1 MQTNHLIDKIWGL
14 DQVIGKNIKA
24 FREHLNYTQ
33 QEISDYLGISQPA
46 YVKYEKG
53 ETVVPLEAMEKLA
66 TLYNVDEYDLM
77 EENEQLF
84 QTSVAC
90 AYRKTGNIGNLGQ
103 ISQFQKIVRNYIQ
116 MCNELEK

>member
-1 MQTNHLIDKIWGL
+1 MGL

-24 FREHLNYTQ
+24 FSEHLNYTQ
-33 QEISDYLGISQPA
+33 QEISDYLGIRQPA

-66 TLYNVDEYDLM
+66 SLYNVEEYDLM
-77 EENEQLF
+77 EENDQLF

-90 AYRKTGNIGNLGQ
+90 AYRKTGNVGDLSQ
-103 ISQFQKIVRNYIQ
+103 ISQFQKIVKNYIQ
-116 MCNELEK
+116 MCDELEK

>member
-1 MQTNHLIDKIWGL
+1 MGL
-14 DQVIGKNIKA
+14 DQVIGKDIKA

>member
-1 MQTNHLIDKIWGL
+1 MGL

-53 ETVVPLEAMEKLA
+53 ETVVPLR
-66 TLYNVDEYDLM
+66 
-77 EENEQLF
+77 QW
-84 QTSVAC
+84 
-90 AYRKTGNIGNLGQ
+90 
-103 ISQFQKIVRNYIQ
+103 RNWPLCITW
-116 MCNELEK
+116 MNTI

>member
-1 MQTNHLIDKIWGL
+1 MGL

-66 TLYNVDEYDLM
+66 SLYNVEEYDLM
-77 EENEQLF
+77 EEMEENDQLF

-90 AYRKTGNIGNLGQ
+90 AYRKTGNVGDLSQ
-103 ISQFQKIVRNYIQ
+103 ISQFQKIVKNYIQ
-116 MCNELEK
+116 MCDELEK

>member
-1 MQTNHLIDKIWGL
+1 MGL

-53 ETVVPLEAMEKLA
+53 GDCSSFGGNGETGH
-66 TLYNVDEYDLM
+66 
-77 EENEQLF
+77 
-84 QTSVAC
+84 SV
-90 AYRKTGNIGNLGQ
+90 
-103 ISQFQKIVRNYIQ
+103 
-116 MCNELEK
+116 

>member
-1 MQTNHLIDKIWGL
+1 MGL

-53 ETVVPLEAMEKLA
+53 ETIVPLEAMEKLA
-66 TLYNVDEYDLM
+66 SLYNVEEYDLM
-77 EENEQLF
+77 EENDQLF

-90 AYRKTGNIGNLGQ
+90 AYRKTGNVGDLSQ
-103 ISQFQKIVRNYIQ
+103 ISQFQKIVKNYIQ
-116 MCNELEK
+116 MCDELEK

>member
-1 MQTNHLIDKIWGL
+1 
-14 DQVIGKNIKA
+14 
-24 FREHLNYTQ
+24 
-33 QEISDYLGISQPA
+33 
-46 YVKYEKG
+46 
-53 ETVVPLEAMEKLA
+53 
-66 TLYNVDEYDLM
+66 M

>member
-1 MQTNHLIDKIWGL
+1 MGL
-14 DQVIGKNIKA
+14 DQAIGKNIKA

-66 TLYNVDEYDLM
+66 SLYNVEEYDLM
-77 EENEQLF
+77 EENDQLF

-90 AYRKTGNIGNLGQ
+90 AYRKTGNVGDLSQ
-103 ISQFQKIVRNYIQ
+103 ISQFQKIVKNYIQ
-116 MCNELEK
+116 MCDELEK

>member
-1 MQTNHLIDKIWGL
+1 MGL

-53 ETVVPLEAMEKLA
+53 RLQFLWRQWRNWPLCITWMN
-66 TLYNVDEYDLM
+66 T
-77 EENEQLF
+77 
-84 QTSVAC
+84 
-90 AYRKTGNIGNLGQ
+90 I
-103 ISQFQKIVRNYIQ
+103 
-116 MCNELEK
+116 